1 MASAARS
8 DVPPGTV
15 GVSLREEGVVVE
27 YLDGRTTLYR
37 GVPEAV
43 SGPLTVA
50 PGRETHVLVTDPD
63 GTEGVLTYINDLRT
77 HDEMLEDS
85 GVGRVILEPG
95 EEATLF
101 PGVVARRPGER
112 TEVMV
117 DPETVDGRVFAFV
130 EDGWSEERYEFVA
143 DADASGE
150 GGVSTGGNTDT
161 DTDAATDADGESE

>member
-1 MASAARS
+1 MSPAARS

-15 GVSLREEGVVVE
+15 GVRLREEGVVVE

-37 GVPEAV
+37 GVPETV

-50 PGRETHVLVTDPD
+50 PGRETHVLVTDP
-63 GTEGVLTYINDLRT
+63 GGSEGVLTYVNDLRT
-77 HDEMLEDS
+77 HDEVLEDS

-112 TEVMV
+112 TEVAV
-117 DPETVDGRVFAFV
+117 DPVAVDGRVFAFV

-143 DADASGE
+143 DAD
-150 GGVSTGGNTDT
+150 
-161 DTDAATDADGESE
+161 GESG